1 MNSAVQLYD
10 KDGNPAYPRPY
21 YRIGDFL
28 ESTNPNNPGDD
39 GYIGTWELYGK
50 GRVTVC
56 IDPNDTDFNNI
67 ENTGGTKKHTHD
79 SGTLGACINPS
90 NDFNN
95 MTFATKKLDEKFTL
109 KGYIGG
115 MTKTSGGGSSD
126 IGVEINGSTSSAS
139 SLIPY
144 IVVYRWRRIA

>member
-1 MNSAVQLYD
+1 MSSVVQLYD

-56 IDPNDTDFNNI
+56 INPNDTDFNTIGKMSGEKEVTLTTDMIPSHTHGIPQAHPYNSNVEEHYTLVRQSYTKSTEYNI
-67 ENTGGTKKHTHD
+67 DTSATGGGQAH
-79 SGTLGACINPS
+79 
-90 NDFNN
+90 NN
-95 MTFATKKLDEKFTL
+95 MP
-109 KGYIGG
+109 
-115 MTKTSGGGSSD
+115 
-126 IGVEINGSTSSAS
+126 
-139 SLIPY
+139 PY
-144 IVVYRWRRIA
+144 ITVYRWRRIA

>member
-1 MNSAVQLYD
+1 MSKAVQLYD

-56 IDPNDTDFNNI
+56 IDPNDTDFDAI
-67 ENTGGTKKHTHD
+67 GKMSGEKEHTLTIDEMPSHTH
-79 SGTLGACINPS
+79 TVN
-90 NDFNN
+90 
-95 MTFATKKLDEKFTL
+95 
-109 KGYIGG
+109 Y
-115 MTKTSGGGSSD
+115 SGGAGTST
-126 IGVEINGSTSSAS
+126 GVTAMGDQLGTSSA
-139 SLIPY
+139 
-144 IVVYRWRRIA
+144 IVQATGGGQAHNNMPPNIVIYRWRRIA

>member
-1 MNSAVQLYD
+1 MSKAVQLYD

-56 IDPNDTDFNNI
+56 IDPNDTDFDAIGKMSGEKEHTLTIDEMPSHTHTVNYSGGAGTSTGVTAMGDQLGTSI
-67 ENTGGTKKHTHD
+67 AIVQATGGGQAH
-79 SGTLGACINPS
+79 
-90 NDFNN
+90 NN
-95 MTFATKKLDEKFTL
+95 MPP
-109 KGYIGG
+109 
-115 MTKTSGGGSSD
+115 
-126 IGVEINGSTSSAS
+126 N
-139 SLIPY
+139 
-144 IVVYRWRRIA
+144 IVIYRWRRIA

>member
-1 MNSAVQLYD
+1 MSKAVQLYD

-56 IDPNDTDFNNI
+56 IDSDDIDFDTIGKMSGEKEHTLTID
-67 ENTGGTKKHTHD
+67 EMPSHTH
-79 SGTLGACINPS
+79 TVN
-90 NDFNN
+90 
-95 MTFATKKLDEKFTL
+95 
-109 KGYIGG
+109 Y
-115 MTKTSGGGSSD
+115 SGGAGTST
-126 IGVEINGSTSSAS
+126 GVTAMGDQLGTSSA
-139 SLIPY
+139 
-144 IVVYRWRRIA
+144 IVQATGGGQAHNNMPPNIVIYRWRRIA

>member
-1 MNSAVQLYD
+1 MSKAVQLYD

-56 IDPNDTDFNNI
+56 IDPNDTDFDAI
-67 ENTGGTKKHTHD
+67 GKMSGEKEHTLTIDEMPSHTH
-79 SGTLGACINPS
+79 TVN
-90 NDFNN
+90 
-95 MTFATKKLDEKFTL
+95 
-109 KGYIGG
+109 Y
-115 MTKTSGGGSSD
+115 SGGAGTST
-126 IGVEINGSTSSAS
+126 GVTAMGTQLGTSSAIVQS
-139 SLIPY
+139 TGGGQAHNNMSPY
-144 IVVYRWRRIA
+144 IVSYRWRRIA

>member
-1 MNSAVQLYD
+1 MSKAVQLYD

-56 IDPNDTDFNNI
+56 IDPNDTDFDAI
-67 ENTGGTKKHTHD
+67 GKMSGEKEHTLTIDEMPSHTH
-79 SGTLGACINPS
+79 TVN
-90 NDFNN
+90 
-95 MTFATKKLDEKFTL
+95 
-109 KGYIGG
+109 Y
-115 MTKTSGGGSSD
+115 SGGAGTST
-126 IGVEINGSTSSAS
+126 GVTAMGDQLGTSSA
-139 SLIPY
+139 
-144 IVVYRWRRIA
+144 IVQATGSGQAHNNMPPNIVIYRWRRIA

>member
-1 MNSAVQLYD
+1 MSSVVQLYD

-50 GRVTVC
+50 GKVTVC
-56 IDPNDTDFNNI
+56 IDPNDTDFNTI
-67 ENTGGTKKHTHD
+67 GKMVGEKEHTL
-79 SGTLGACINPS
+79 TINEMPAHAH
-90 NDFNN
+90 NLNAF
-95 MTFATKKLDEKFTL
+95 
-109 KGYIGG
+109 
-115 MTKTSGGGSSD
+115 TSGSGSAGRFTIDSTWS
-126 IGVEINGSTSSAS
+126 STSSDTESTKWIGNTTSAGS
-139 SLIPY
+139 GQPHNNIPPS

>member
-10 KDGNPAYPRPY
+10 KDGNAVYPRPY

-56 IDPNDTDFNNI
+56 IDPNDTDFNTI
-67 ENTGGTKKHTHD
+67 GKMVGEKEHTLTVDEMPTHTHN
-79 SGTLGACINPS
+79 LNA
-90 NDFNN
+90 F
-95 MTFATKKLDEKFTL
+95 
-109 KGYIGG
+109 
-115 MTKTSGGGSSD
+115 TSGSGSSGRFTID
-126 IGVEINGSTSSAS
+126 PTWSSTSSDTES
-139 SLIPY
+139 TKWIGNTTSIGSGQSHNNIPPS

>member
-1 MNSAVQLYD
+1 MSKAVQLYD

-56 IDPNDTDFNNI
+56 IDSADTDFNTI
-67 ENTGGTKKHTHD
+67 GKTGGEKEHTLTIDEMPSHTHTVNYSGG
-79 SGTLGACINPS
+79 SGTSTGVTAMGTQLGESAAIVQKTGGGQAH
-90 NDFNN
+90 NN
-95 MTFATKKLDEKFTL
+95 MP
-109 KGYIGG
+109 
-115 MTKTSGGGSSD
+115 
-126 IGVEINGSTSSAS
+126 
-139 SLIPY
+139 PY
-144 IVVYRWRRIA
+144 IITYRWRRIA

>member
-56 IDPNDTDFNNI
+56 IDINDKDFN
-67 ENTGGTKKHTHD
+67 TVG
-79 SGTLGACINPS
+79 
-90 NDFNN
+90 
-95 MTFATKKLDEKFTL
+95 
-109 KGYIGG
+109 
-115 MTKTSGGGSSD
+115 KTSGEKEVTLTTDMIPSHSHG
-126 IGVEINGSTSSAS
+126 IPQAHPYNGSAESHYTLVRQSFDKSTEYNVDSATAGGGQAHNNMP
-139 SLIPY
+139 PY
-144 IVVYRWRRIA
+144 IVIYRWRRIA

>member
-1 MNSAVQLYD
+1 MSKAVQLYD

-56 IDPNDTDFNNI
+56 IDSDDTDFDTIGKMSGEKSHTLTTDEIPSHGHTVNYSGGAGTSTGVTAMGTQLGESASI
-67 ENTGGTKKHTHD
+67 VQKTGGGQAH
-79 SGTLGACINPS
+79 
-90 NDFNN
+90 NN
-95 MTFATKKLDEKFTL
+95 MPP
-109 KGYIGG
+109 
-115 MTKTSGGGSSD
+115 
-126 IGVEINGSTSSAS
+126 N
-139 SLIPY
+139 
-144 IVVYRWRRIA
+144 IVIYRWRRIA

>member
-1 MNSAVQLYD
+1 MNDIPVQLYD

-56 IDPNDTDFNNI
+56 IDIND
-67 ENTGGTKKHTHD
+67 
-79 SGTLGACINPS
+79 
-90 NDFNN
+90 NDFN
-95 MTFATKKLDEKFTL
+95 TV
-109 KGYIGG
+109 G
-115 MTKTSGGGSSD
+115 KTSGEKEVTLTTDMIPSHAHG
-126 IGVEINGSTSSAS
+126 IPQAHPYNGSAESHDTLVRQSFDKSTEYNVDSATVGGGQAHNNMP
-139 SLIPY
+139 PY
-144 IVVYRWRRIA
+144 IVIYRWRRIA